1 MNELQIKIN
10 SITQI
15 LSSDSSKLNKVV
27 MSLQGFS
34 GLDITNFSSKKKKS
48 LYKYMA
54 IINSITSHYPTIKT
68 YDDYKII
75 SDADLG
81 ELLKNVQ
88 QLCLKLLID

>member
-1 MNELQIKIN
+1 
-10 SITQI
+10 
-15 LSSDSSKLNKVV
+15 
-27 MSLQGFS
+27 
-34 GLDITNFSSKKKKS
+34 
-48 LYKYMA
+48 MA

-75 SDADLG
+75 SDADLD

>member
-15 LSSDSSKLNKVV
+15 LSGESSKLNKVV

-34 GLDITNFSSKKKKS
+34 GLDITHFNSKKMKS
-48 LYKYMA
+48 LHKYMGT
-54 IINSITSHYPTIKT
+54 INSITSHYPAITT
-68 YDDYKII
+68 YDDFKII
-75 SDADLG
+75 PDTDLD
-81 ELLKNVQ
+81 EILKNVQ

>member
-15 LSSDSSKLNKVV
+15 LSSESSKLNKVV

-34 GLDITNFSSKKKKS
+34 GLDITHFSNKKMKS
-48 LYKYMA
+48 MHKHMA
-54 IINSITSHYPTIKT
+54 TINSITSHYPNIKT
-68 YDDYKII
+68 YDDFKII
-75 SDADLG
+75 PDTDLD
-81 ELLKNVQ
+81 EILKNVQ